1 MSDQTDEIVNLYTF
15 TAGKHLF
22 AVKASDIK
30 EVKDDTE
37 VTGITPVFHADD
49 YVEGYIN
56 LRGEINLVLDLRKML
71 DCGNPLE
78 TRRDLILFKEE
89 LGPSFGV
96 LVDHAEEIIN
106 VHPNMIEEWH
116 EQQENTQDSSC
127 NRFTYAICKT
137 KDQLI
142 SILDPKRFLPESVSA
157 Q

>member
-1 MSDQTDEIVNLYTF
+1 MTDRTDEIVNLYTF
-15 TAGKHLF
+15 TAGDHLF

-37 VTGITPVFHADD
+37 VTGITPVFHAAD

-56 LRGEINLVLDLRKML
+56 LRGEINLVLDLRKMIGC
-71 DCGNPLE
+71 DNPQKN
-78 TRRDLILFKEE
+78 RRDLILFKEE
-89 LGPSFGV
+89 LGPTFGV

-106 VHPNMIEEWH
+106 VHPEMIEEWH
-116 EQQENTQDSSC
+116 EQQENEQNPSC

-137 KDQLI
+137 DEQLI
-142 SILDPKRFLPESVSA
+142 SILDPTRFLPESVSA